1 MFIERTQ
8 APREEPIYGRK
19 AFGFAPKGASRSQFG
34 LVFYKH
40 FAATRFLPQ
49 PPEVRRLKIESS
61 LTHPGVNAW
70 ARETVSY
77 RKNPKPESD
86 FPALPNAQ
94 RWRFPA
100 RSGKPNK
107 DLFEKPECASLP
119 GSDRAHQHRARSS
132 FVRRRVPTR
141 CAPRA

>member
-8 APREEPIYGRK
+8 TPREEPIYGRK
-19 AFGFAPKGASRSQFG
+19 VFGFAPKGASRSQFG

-40 FAATRFLPQ
+40 FAATRFLRQ
-49 PPEVRRLKIESS
+49 PPEVRRLKIDSS

-70 ARETVSY
+70 ARETVPY

-94 RWRFPA
+94 PWRFLG
-100 RSGKPNK
+100 RSAKPHK
-107 DLFEKPECASLP
+107 GLFEKPESASLP
-119 GSDRAHQHRARSS
+119 DSDREHQHRAQSS
-132 FVRRRVPTR
+132 SGRR
-141 CAPRA
+141 